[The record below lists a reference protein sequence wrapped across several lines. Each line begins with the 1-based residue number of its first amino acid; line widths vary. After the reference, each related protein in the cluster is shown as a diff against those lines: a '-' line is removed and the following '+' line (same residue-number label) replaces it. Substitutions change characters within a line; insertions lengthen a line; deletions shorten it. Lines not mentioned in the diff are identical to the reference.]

1 VKEDRYMEIY
11 LAVCSETSAVKMF
24 ADYEKFKEFAVKER
38 YAYSYF
44 NLGSVEEIP
53 DVDLFYYD

>member
-1 VKEDRYMEIY
+1 MELY
-11 LAVCSETSAVKMF
+11 LAVCSETNTTKVF
-24 ADYEKFKEFAVKER
+24 IGYEDFKEFAVKER

-44 NLGSVEEIP
+44 KLGDVTEIP